1 MWITSY
7 AFAPYQP
14 VEGRLDKANGET
26 LYFFDGE
33 VEDSEWYSQEGR
45 EVTEEELEIARMEAE
60 QGWACFLARVPHVW
74 GEVRCPLCRRHD
86 LHGQQDM
93 TG

>member
-1 MWITSY
+1 MHVH
-7 AFAPYQP
+7 FYQP

-33 VEDSEWYSQEGR
+33 VEDSEWYNQEGR

-60 QGWACFLARVPHVW
+60 QGRAYFLARV
-74 GEVRCPLCRRHD
+74 RCSFCRRHD
-86 LHGQQDM
+86 LHEQQDM
-93 TG
+93 T